1 MLYTIICS
9 SPKFIECITCYP
21 PYESNTPS
29 GTIIRVNQHYN
40 EVFGW
45 YTWSLLSRGKCFFG
59 GGRTLLS
66 ISRKKY
72 KFEFSLWKIRLC
84 PSLWNEVCQWDVH
97 VESLVFCYTNKTDSY
112 CIHEIL
118 LKMTLNINYSPM
130 LFCQYKWLI
139 CTVQI

>member
-9 SPKFIECITCYP
+9 SPKFIECITCY

-45 YTWSLLSRGKCFFG
+45 YKWSLLSRGKWFFWWG
-59 GGRTLLS
+59 EDSVIHRQ
-66 ISRKKY
+66 KKIQVWIQSG
-72 KFEFSLWKIRLC
+72 KLDC